1 MNLATMPSGSNGVVL
16 LGGFGFGGFT
26 GRANLASAHWT
37 GGVCENLGSLGQLCE
52 EGTAVWHR

>member
-1 MNLATMPSGSNGVVL
+1 VVL